1 MPSLTTVVLD
11 EYAFKYYDNATTSGS
26 ILFIS
31 LSRLDIGALA
41 QYFGYNE
48 CWSVRR
54 VPASTTSVVIRDSD
68 CAVAQLDFS
77 RYPELKTLSV
87 GDMSCGF
94 VNELKLIGMSE
105 LESVEIGSSCFTEPE
120 TGQFYVKNC
129 PKLKS
134 LKIGHVSFL
143 KYNVFEIENV
153 DALEEIEIGE
163 LNKGSNFYFAS
174 LKLKS
179 VTVERK

>member
-68 CAVAQLDFS
+68 CGLAQFDFS

-105 LESVEIGSSCFTEPE
+105 LESVVIGAYSFDTESG
-120 TGQFYVKNC
+120 GQFYVKNC
-129 PKLKS
+129 PKLRS
-134 LKIGHVSFL
+134 LKIGAFSFG

-153 DALEEIEIGE
+153 DALEEIVMS
-163 LNKGSNFYFAS
+163 GSNFWSAPS
-174 LKLKS
+174 LELKS
-179 VTVERK
+179 VLVPKES

>member
-11 EYAFKYYDNATTSGS
+11 EYAFKYYDSATTSGS

-77 RYPELKTLSV
+77 RYPDLRTLSV
-87 GDMSCGF
+87 GDISCMF

-105 LESVEIGSSCFTEPE
+105 LESVEIGSSCFIGA
-120 TGQFYVKNC
+120 GQFYVKNC
-129 PKLKS
+129 PKLRS
-134 LKIGHVSFL
+134 LKIDALSFTN
-143 KYNVFEIENV
+143 YNVIEIENV
-153 DALEEIEIGE
+153 DALEEIVMS
-163 LNKGSNFYFAS
+163 GSNFWYAPS
-174 LKLKS
+174 LELKS
-179 VTVERK
+179 VVIARK